1 MKTMKR
7 YSTIYVILLVAL
19 LMGGCQSDGSFDNK
33 LYIKSTA
40 KTGEILFTGGE
51 ADQERVLQAELAM
64 PAEQD
69 IKITYG
75 VDESLVKTYNEAY
88 YDKAEL
94 LPAENYEWIEGKA
107 LIHAGGVLS
116 TEARILFKGFSSLNR
131 DKVYVLPVS
140 ISEANIDILRSA
152 RTYYYVIRGASLINV
167 VADIDENYLS
177 VNWSNPGVCNNLPQ
191 VTMEALIR
199 VRNFDKMIS
208 SVMGIEGKFLI
219 RLGDANFPSNQI
231 QIATNRGNFPG
242 ADPNKGLPVNE
253 WVHVALTYDAP
264 SGSMIIYV
272 NGRKQSEGTLSAGNV
287 SLGNSNFYI
296 GRSYDNNRSL
306 AGEISECRI
315 WNIVR
320 SQEEIAKNPYYVDPG
335 TEGLVAYWK
344 FDDGAGSTVKDHT
357 VNGNNAV
364 ANNTLKW
371 TPVKLPAP
379 AK

>member
-1 MKTMKR
+1 M
-7 YSTIYVILLVAL
+7 LLAAL

-33 LYIKSTA
+33 LYIKSNT
-40 KTGEILFTGGE
+40 KVGEILFTGGE

-69 IKITYG
+69 IKIVYR

-88 YDKAEL
+88 YDNAEL
-94 LPAENYEWIEGKA
+94 LPAQNHEWIEAEA

-116 TEARILFKGFSSLNR
+116 TEARILFKEFSSLNR
-131 DKVYVLPVS
+131 DKVYVLPVT
-140 ISEANIDILRSA
+140 ISETNIDILQSA

-177 VNWSNPGVCNNLPQ
+177 VNWSNPGVCNNLSQ

-208 SVMGIEGKFLI
+208 TVMGIEGSFLI
-219 RLGDANFPSNQI
+219 RIGDANFPSNQI
-231 QIATNRGNFPG
+231 QIATSRGNFPG
-242 ADPNKGLPVNE
+242 ADSNKGLPVNE
-253 WVHVALTYDAP
+253 WVHVALTYDA
-264 SGSMIIYV
+264 SNGSMIVYV
-272 NGRKQSEGTLSAGNV
+272 NGRKQSEGILSAGNV
-287 SLGNSNFYI
+287 NLGNSGFYI
-296 GRSYDNNRSL
+296 GRSYDNNRWL

-315 WNIVR
+315 WNVVR
-320 SQEEIAKNPYYVDPG
+320 SQEEIAENPYYVDPES
-335 TEGLVAYWK
+335 EGLVAYWK

-357 VNGNNAV
+357 GNGNNAV

-371 TPVKLPAP
+371 TPVKLPASGE
-379 AK
+379 

>member
-1 MKTMKR
+1 MKR
-7 YSTIYVILLVAL
+7 YSTICVILLVAL

-33 LYIKSTA
+33 LYIKSTG

-51 ADQERVLQAELAM
+51 ADQEKVLQAELAM

-69 IKITYG
+69 IKITYK
-75 VDESLVKTYNEAY
+75 VDESLVKVYNEAY

-94 LPAENYEWIEGKA
+94 LPAENYEWIESEA

-167 VADIDENYLS
+167 VADIEENYLS
-177 VNWSNPGVCNNLPQ
+177 VNWSNPGVCNNLSQ
-191 VTMEALIR
+191 LTMEALIR

-208 SVMGIEGKFLI
+208 TLMGIEGSFLI
-219 RLGDANFPSNQI
+219 RIGDANFPSNQI
-231 QIATNRGNFPG
+231 QIATNRGNFPA
-242 ADPNKGLPVNE
+242 ADSNKGLPVNE
-253 WVHVALTYDAP
+253 WVHVALTYDA
-264 SGSMIIYV
+264 SDGSAIIYV
-272 NGRKQSEGTLSAGNV
+272 DGKKQSEGTLSVGNV
-287 SLGNSNFYI
+287 NLGSSNFFI
-296 GRSYDNNRSL
+296 GRSYDDNRWL

-320 SQEEIAKNPYYVDPG
+320 SQEEIAENPYYVDPES
-335 TEGLVAYWK
+335 EGLVAYWK
-344 FDDGAGSTVKDHT
+344 FDEGAGNTVKDHT
-357 VNGNNAV
+357 GNGNNAV
-364 ANNTLKW
+364 ANTTLKW
-371 TPVKLPAP
+371 TPVKLPASE
-379 AK
+379 K